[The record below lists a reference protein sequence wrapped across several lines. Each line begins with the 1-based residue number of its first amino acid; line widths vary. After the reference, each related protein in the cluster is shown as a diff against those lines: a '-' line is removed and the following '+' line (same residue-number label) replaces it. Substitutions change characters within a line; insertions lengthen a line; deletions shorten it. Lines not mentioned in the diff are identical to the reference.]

1 MIKRLIVAAIAV
13 VFFVLQFNL
22 NGASALEL
30 NEKTLTITLND
41 AGESVTLTSDPA
53 TEGQKL
59 F

>member
-22 NGASALEL
+22 NGACALEL

-41 AGESVTLTSDPA
+41 AGESVTLTSEQA
-53 TEGQKL
+53 TV
-59 F
+59 

>member
-30 NEKTLTITLND
+30 NEKN
-41 AGESVTLTSDPA
+41 PHHHP
-53 TEGQKL
+53 Q
-59 F
+59 

>member
-30 NEKTLTITLND
+30 DHLLPIVEAVSLCKFI
-41 AGESVTLTSDPA
+41 
-53 TEGQKL
+53 
-59 F
+59 